1 MFAKYKECELLS
13 PGGSVESIKAA
24 VLAGCDAVYVGGTH
38 FSARAGATNLT
49 DEQLFDILEYL
60 HLRNKRLYLA
70 VNTLI
75 KNSEL
80 SKVYDYVRLMYEK
93 GVDAFIIQDLGLLNF
108 LSEHFFDIELH
119 ASTQMAV
126 SGSTAINFL
135 QKSSNLKRIVLPRE
149 LSLNQIENIAKNTRI
164 DLECFAHGALCYSYS
179 GQCLMSSMICGRSGN
194 RGRCSQSCRLP
205 YSYNDK
211 KSSYLLSMKEL
222 SAIEL
227 LPALIKSGI
236 TSLKLEGRMRTPSYV
251 GAITAIYRKYLD
263 LAIHAIKENEKLYHV
278 NKKDLALIERIFH
291 RSGFTKA
298 YLTNELNG
306 KMISFDKSSASSSE
320 ETAVS
325 VLEGIK
331 EAALDVNAV
340 LELEVGKTAKLE
352 LSCVY
357 FGALLTIHT
366 SSSYIVEAAKTKG
379 LDFEVLK
386 RQIGKSDNDYLKL
399 KNLEVIQK
407 RAAFMPMSAFNELR
421 RKAYKLLIETLI
433 KNNGFIKQN
442 AVPNAFKIE
451 KEFSKNNYHNVY
463 SSEQKAEFSAYVQN
477 LKQLEIVNKR
487 NFIHRIY
494 LESDELFSFNKQELL
509 QKLKDICLKL
519 NQKGQAL
526 LIALPHIFEELDSDL
541 LELINSL
548 EKSEITG
555 YLIRNLEALAV
566 LNQINT
572 KKKIISDYLIY
583 AMNLSSINWLYKNGV
598 SEMTLPIE
606 LNYKELSYLVKSSPQ
621 MEKELVLYG
630 YPIAM
635 VSKQCVKRNHNACD
649 KISSFT
655 YMKDRKNYEFA
666 IKSNCNTCYNV
677 IYNSQKL
684 FLADLLFSKFHSLNI
699 KRYRIDFTDE
709 NLKEIEE
716 NLDNIE
722 SYLNYQTSKFVNFKY
737 SRGHINRG
745 ID

>member
-1 MFAKYKECELLS
+1 MFAKYKECELLA

-24 VLAGCDAVYVGGTH
+24 VPAGCDAVYVGGTN
-38 FSARAGATNLT
+38 FSARAGANNLT
-49 DEQLFDILEYL
+49 DEQLFDIIEYL

-80 SKVYDYVRLMYEK
+80 SKVYDYVSLMYEK

-108 LSEHFFDIELH
+108 LSEHFPNVELH

-135 QKSSNLKRIVLPRE
+135 QKYSHLNRIVLPRE
-149 LSLNQIENIAKNTRI
+149 LSLEQIKHIAQNTSV

-227 LPALIKSGI
+227 LPTMIESGI
-236 TSLKLEGRMRTPSYV
+236 TSLKLEGRMRTPAYV

-263 LAIHAIKENEKLYHV
+263 LAIHTIKEKEETYHV
-278 NKKDLALIERIFH
+278 DKKDLALIERIFH

-298 YLTNELNG
+298 YLTDELNS
-306 KMISFDKSSASSSE
+306 KMISFHKSSASSNE
-320 ETAVS
+320 EAARS
-325 VLEGIK
+325 VLEHRK
-331 EAALDVNAV
+331 ETKLDVNAKI
-340 LELEVGKTAKLE
+340 ELEVGKAAKLE
-352 LSCVY
+352 LSCIHLGNSVS
-357 FGALLTIHT
+357 IHT
-366 SSSYIVEAAKTKG
+366 SSDYIVEVAKTKG

-386 RQIGKSDNDYLKL
+386 RQVGKSDNEYLKPG
-399 KNLEVIQK
+399 NLEVIQK
-407 RAAFMPMSAFNELR
+407 TPAFMPMSAFNELR
-421 RKAYKLLIETLI
+421 RNAYRLLIEKLI
-433 KNNGFIKQN
+433 ENNGFPKRN
-442 AVPNAFKIE
+442 AVNTE
-451 KEFSKNNYHNVY
+451 KQKENSKDNHDDFVKHEPEY
-463 SSEQKAEFSAYVQN
+463 SAYVQN
-477 LKQLEIVNKR
+477 IEQLLTVNKKS
-487 NFIHRIY
+487 FIHRIY
-494 LESDELFSFNKQELL
+494 LETDELFSFNQQELI
-509 QKLKDICLKL
+509 QKLEFLCSKL
-519 NQKGQAL
+519 NKKGQEL
-526 LIALPHIFEELDSDL
+526 VIALPHICEELDRNL
-541 LELINSL
+541 FEIINDL
-548 EKSEITG
+548 EKSDIAG
-555 YLIRNLEALAV
+555 YLVRNLEELAV
-566 LNQINT
+566 LNQVNT

-583 AMNLSSINWLYKNGV
+583 GMNLAAVNWLHKNGI
-598 SEMTLPIE
+598 SELTLPIE
-606 LNYKELSYLVKSSPQ
+606 LNYNELSYLVKNSPEI
-621 MEKELVLYG
+621 EKELVLYG
-630 YPIAM
+630 YPVAM

-655 YMKDRKNYEFA
+655 YMKDRKNYKFA
-666 IKSNCNTCYNV
+666 IKSNCNSCYNV

-684 FLADLLFSKFHSLNI
+684 FLADLFFSKFRLLNI
-699 KRYRIDFTDE
+699 KRYRMDFTDE
-709 NLKEIEE
+709 NLDEITKI
-716 NLDNIE
+716 LDNIE
-722 SYLNYQTSKFVNFKY
+722 LYLSHSTSKSVNFKY